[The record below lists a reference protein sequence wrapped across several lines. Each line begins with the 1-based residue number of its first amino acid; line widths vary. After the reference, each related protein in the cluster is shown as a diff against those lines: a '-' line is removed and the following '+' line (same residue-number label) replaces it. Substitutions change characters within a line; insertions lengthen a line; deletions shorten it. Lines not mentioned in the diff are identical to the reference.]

1 MPTFKGASSL
11 GHLNRQS
18 KARKLAQPEFCRAR
32 FGETENRTFSG
43 ITRKKGCRKK
53 GRRRNGEKET
63 VGSEIDEWL
72 FFSCKRSRIVSL
84 GRNKSELGH
93 KTVDCRWRHTRQHT
107 FTDDVTGCLT
117 ISSNGVPSSLRWVA
131 RLCNPDGREL
141 GLEISNALFYEQK
154 RAFKASPHPWS
165 TGSSP

>member
-72 FFSCKRSRIVSL
+72 FFLASGVVSPASVETKANSATRRS
-84 GRNKSELGH
+84 
-93 KTVDCRWRHTRQHT
+93 TA
-107 FTDDVTGCLT
+107 DDVTQGSTLSPMT
-117 ISSNGVPSSLRWVA
+117 SPVA
-131 RLCNPDGREL
+131 SQFPQMG
-141 GLEISNALFYEQK
+141 FH
-154 RAFKASPHPWS
+154 HP
-165 TGSSP
+165 